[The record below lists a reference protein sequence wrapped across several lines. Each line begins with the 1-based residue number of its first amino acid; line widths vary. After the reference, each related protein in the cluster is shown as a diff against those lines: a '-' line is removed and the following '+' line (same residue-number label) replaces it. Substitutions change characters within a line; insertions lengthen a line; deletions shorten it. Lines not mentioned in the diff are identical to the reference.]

1 VSVTKAGA
9 VDDVRSRSAA
19 PVRAP
24 DATRRRLTAPA
35 AVLTVVLLAAAPF
48 GLAPYALGFLTLG
61 LVHGL
66 FTYGLDL
73 SWGRVGLISVG
84 HAAFFGTGAYAVA
97 IGADAGLPMLVA
109 GGAGVMAAAVLALFV
124 GAVALS
130 VPESTAVPLLIL
142 LTLGVSQ
149 LLQRAATSLPDVTG
163 GANGKLAPVLD
174 LVGGYYLVLA
184 ACVLV
189 VALTHAW
196 LGKGRRA
203 LFQAAVLSNPVRAEH
218 LGIDLRSTRLVA
230 FTASGAV
237 AALAGA
243 LFAPVAG
250 IVTPAALGLA
260 LSTSVLTWLAVGG
273 KGSVAGTFL
282 GAVLLTTGTQALG
295 GTWQSWY
302 VFATAALFVIVVQV
316 APSGLAGLV
325 RRLLGGGRDVPTLP
339 TRLRPSAKTATRA
352 ATPDGDDRYLL
363 RVEDIEVSF
372 GGTPVLRGASLTVA
386 RGECVC
392 LIGPNGAGKSTLLG
406 AIAGSVEVSGGSVT
420 FRGEDVTH
428 QPSFRRVRRG
438 MGRMF
443 QVPRVFDD
451 LTVADNRRAAAVMA
465 GQEGAVDPTEVA
477 VLAGGLSMAHRRH
490 LELDMVLA
498 GPPDL
503 LLLDEPAAGLS
514 HDETAE
520 LARRIRAVAADGR
533 CGVVVVEHDME
544 LVRDL
549 ADRVVV
555 LSRGEVIADG
565 SMDEIVAHDA
575 VRTAYLGVA

>member
-1 VSVTKAGA
+1 
-9 VDDVRSRSAA
+9 
-19 PVRAP
+19 
-24 DATRRRLTAPA
+24 
-35 AVLTVVLLAAAPF
+35 
-48 GLAPYALGFLTLG
+48 
-61 LVHGL
+61 
-66 FTYGLDL
+66 
-73 SWGRVGLISVG
+73 
-84 HAAFFGTGAYAVA
+84 
-97 IGADAGLPMLVA
+97 
-109 GGAGVMAAAVLALFV
+109 
-124 GAVALS
+124 

-142 LTLGVSQ
+142 LTLGISQ
-149 LLQRAATSLPDVTG
+149 LLQRTATSLPDVTG
-163 GANGKLAPVLD
+163 GANGKLAPALD

-184 ACVLV
+184 ACVVV

-203 LFQAAVLSNPVRAEH
+203 LFQTAVQSNPVRAEH

-237 AALAGA
+237 AGLAGA

-273 KGSVAGTFL
+273 MGSVAGPFL
-282 GAVLLTTGTQALG
+282 GAVLLTAGTQALG
-295 GTWQSWY
+295 GVWQSWC

-339 TRLRPSAKTATRA
+339 TRLRPVTKTATKTAGPDRA
-352 ATPDGDDRYLL
+352 EDRSLL
-363 RVEDIEVSF
+363 RVEDVEVSF
-372 GGTPVLRGASLTVA
+372 GGTPVLRGASLSVE

-406 AIAGSVEVSGGSVT
+406 AIAGSVEVSRGSVT

-443 QVPRVFDD
+443 QVAHVFDD
-451 LTVADNRRAAAVMA
+451 MTVADNRRAAAVMA
-465 GQEGAVDPTEVA
+465 GQEHAVDPTEA
-477 VLAGGLSMAHRRH
+477 GVLAGGLSMAHRRH

-565 SMDEIVAHDA
+565 SMDEIVAHDT

>member
-1 VSVTKAGA
+1 
-9 VDDVRSRSAA
+9 
-19 PVRAP
+19 
-24 DATRRRLTAPA
+24 
-35 AVLTVVLLAAAPF
+35 VVLLFAAPF
-48 GLAPYALGFLTLG
+48 GLAPYALGILTLG
-61 LVHGL
+61 LVYGL

-73 SWGRVGLISVG
+73 SWGRVGSISVG

-97 IGADAGLPMLVA
+97 VGVDAGLPPVVGGLAGVVAATVLAALVGLVA
-109 GGAGVMAAAVLALFV
+109 LA
-124 GAVALS
+124 
-130 VPESTAVPLLIL
+130 VPESTGVPLLIL

-149 LLQRAATSLPDVTG
+149 LLQRTATSLPDLTG
-163 GANGKLAPVLD
+163 GANGKAVPVLD
-174 LVGGYYLVLA
+174 LVGGYYAVVV

-189 VALTHAW
+189 VALTHTW
-196 LGKGRRA
+196 LGRSRRA
-203 LFQAAVLSNPVRAEH
+203 LFQTTVLSNPVRAEH

-260 LSTSVLTWLAVGG
+260 LSSGVLTWLAVGG
-273 KGSVAGTFL
+273 KGSVAGPFL
-282 GAVLLTTGTQALG
+282 GAVLLTAGTQALG

-325 RRLLGGGRDVPTLP
+325 RRLLGSGRDIPTLP
-339 TRLRPSAKTATRA
+339 SGLRPWTSAETG
-352 ATPDGDDRYLL
+352 DGGDDPSLL
-363 RVEDIEVSF
+363 KVEDIEVSF
-372 GGTPVLRGASLTVA
+372 GGTPVLRGASLTVE

-406 AIAGSVEVSGGSVT
+406 AISGSIEVSRGSIV

-443 QVPRVFDD
+443 QVPRVFDE

-465 GQEGAVDPTEVA
+465 GQEHAADPTEVG
-477 VLAGGLSMAHRRH
+477 VLAGELSMADRRH

-514 HDETAE
+514 HDETTG
-520 LARRIRAVAADGR
+520 LARRIRAVAAAGR

-544 LVRDL
+544 LVREL

-555 LSRGEVIADG
+555 LSDGEVIADG
-565 SMDEIVAHDA
+565 SMDEIVAHDT
-575 VRTAYLGVA
+575 VRAAYLGVV

>member
-9 VDDVRSRSAA
+9 VDDVGSRSAA
-19 PVRAP
+19 PVRAL
-24 DATRRRLTAPA
+24 DARRRRLAAPA

-48 GLAPYALGFLTLG
+48 GLAPYALGILTLG

-109 GGAGVMAAAVLALFV
+109 GGAGVVAAAVLALFV

-203 LFQAAVLSNPVRAEH
+203 LFQTAVLSNPVRAEH

-273 KGSVAGTFL
+273 KRSVAGPFL
-282 GAVLLTTGTQALG
+282 GAVLLTAGTQALG

-339 TRLRPSAKTATRA
+339 TRLRPLAKAE
-352 ATPDGDDRYLL
+352 TPDGDDRYLL
-363 RVEDIEVSF
+363 KVEDIEVSF
-372 GGTPVLRGASLTVA
+372 GGTPVLRGASLTVE

-406 AIAGSVEVSGGSVT
+406 AIAGSVEVTRGSVT

-465 GQEGAVDPTEVA
+465 GQECAVDPTEVG

-514 HDETAE
+514 HDETTE

-565 SMDEIVAHDA
+565 SMDEIVAHDT
-575 VRTAYLGVA
+575 VRTAYLGVP

>member
-1 VSVTKAGA
+1 MQVTRADA
-9 VDDVRSRSAA
+9 VRHSTVA
-19 PVRAP
+19 PVDAP
-24 DATRRRLTAPA
+24 DARRRRLAAPA
-35 AVLTVVLLAAAPF
+35 AVVIVAVLAAAPF
-48 GLAPYALGFLTLG
+48 GLAPYALGILTLG

-84 HAAFFGTGAYAVA
+84 HAAFFGTGAYSVAV
-97 IGADAGLPMLVA
+97 GTDAGLPMVVA
-109 GGAGVMAAAVLALFV
+109 GGAGVVLAAALAAVV
-124 GAVALS
+124 GTVALS

-142 LTLGVSQ
+142 LTLGISQ
-149 LLQRAATSLPDVTG
+149 LLQRAATSLPDLTG
-163 GANGKLAPVLD
+163 GANGASAPVLD
-174 LVGGYYLVLA
+174 IVDAYYLVLV
-184 ACVLV
+184 ACVLA

-196 LGKGRRA
+196 LGGGRRA
-203 LFQAAVLSNPVRAEH
+203 LFQIAAQSNPVRAEH

-230 FTASGAV
+230 FVVSGAV

-250 IVTPAALGLA
+250 IVTPSALGLA

-273 KGSVAGTFL
+273 KRSVAGPFL
-282 GAVLLTTGTQALG
+282 GAVLLTAGTQALG

-302 VFATAALFVIVVQV
+302 VFATAALFVVVVQV

-339 TRLRPSAKTATRA
+339 ARLRPMPRA
-352 ATPDGDDRYLL
+352 ATPGRADDRRLL
-363 RVEDIEVSF
+363 EVVDVAVSF
-372 GGTPVLRGASLTVA
+372 GGTPVLRGASLTVE

-406 AIAGSVEVSGGSVT
+406 AVAGSVEVSGGSVT
-420 FRGEDVTH
+420 FRGEEVTH
-428 QPSFRRVRRG
+428 QPSHRRVRRG

-451 LTVADNRRAAAVMA
+451 LTVADNRRAAAYMA
-465 GQEGAVDPTEVA
+465 GQECVIDPTEVGI
-477 VLAGGLSMAHRRH
+477 LAGGLSMADRRH
-490 LELDMVLA
+490 LELDMVLT

-514 HDETAE
+514 HDETRE
-520 LARRIRAVAADGR
+520 LARRIRAVATAGH

-544 LVRDL
+544 LVRDI

-575 VRTAYLGVA
+575 VRTAYLGI

>member
-1 VSVTKAGA
+1 VPVNSPGA
-9 VDDVRSRSAA
+9 VAEARQGSAGQ
-19 PVRAP
+19 VRAP
-24 DATRRRLTAPA
+24 DARRRRLAAPA
-35 AVLTVVLLAAAPF
+35 AVLTVVLLAVAPF
-48 GLAPYALGFLTLG
+48 GLAPYALGILTLG
-61 LVHGL
+61 LVYGL

-97 IGADAGLPMLVA
+97 IGTDAGLPMVVA
-109 GGAGVMAAAVLALFV
+109 GAAGVAAAAVLAAVV
-124 GAVALS
+124 GTVALS
-130 VPESTAVPLLIL
+130 VPEATGVPLLIL

-149 LLQRAATSLPDVTG
+149 LLQRTATSLPDVTG

-184 ACVLV
+184 ACVFV
-189 VALTHAW
+189 VALTHVW
-196 LGKGRRA
+196 LGRSRRA
-203 LFQAAVLSNPVRAEH
+203 LFQTSVLSNPVRAEH

-237 AALAGA
+237 AALAGT

-260 LSTSVLTWLAVGG
+260 LSTGVLTWLAVGG
-273 KGSVAGTFL
+273 KGSVAGPFV
-282 GAVLLTTGTQALG
+282 GAVLLTAGTQALG

-302 VFATAALFVIVVQV
+302 IFATAALFVIVVQV
-316 APSGLAGLV
+316 APSGFAGLV

-339 TRLRPSAKTATRA
+339 ARLRPSTRA
-352 ATPDGDDRYLL
+352 ETPDDGRSLL
-363 RVEDIEVSF
+363 RVEDVEVSF
-372 GGTPVLRGASLTVA
+372 GGTPVLRAASLTVE

-406 AIAGSVEVSGGSVT
+406 AIAGSVEVSRGSVT

-443 QVPRVFDD
+443 QVPRVFDE

-465 GQEGAVDPTEVA
+465 GRECAVDPAEVG
-477 VLAGGLSMAHRRH
+477 VLAGGLSMADRRH

-514 HDETAE
+514 HDETTA
-520 LARRIRAVAADGR
+520 LARRIRAIASDGR

-544 LVRDL
+544 LVREL

-565 SMDEIVAHDA
+565 SMDEIVAHDT

>member
-1 VSVTKAGA
+1 MRTEPV
-9 VDDVRSRSAA
+9 AA
-19 PVRAP
+19 A
-24 DATRRRLTAPA
+24 DATRPDPPDARRRRWAPPTAA
-35 AVLTVVLLAAAPF
+35 LAVAVLLAAPF
-48 GLAPYALGFLTLG
+48 GLAPYALGILTLG
-61 LVHGL
+61 LVYGL

-97 IGADAGLPMLVA
+97 VAADAGLPMVVGGLAGLVLA
-109 GGAGVMAAAVLALFV
+109 TALAAAV
-124 GAVALS
+124 GSVALS
-130 VPESTAVPLLIL
+130 VPESTGVPLLIL

-149 LLQRAATSLPDVTG
+149 LLQRTATSLPGLTG
-163 GANGKLAPVLD
+163 GANGTAVPILD
-174 LVGGYYLVLA
+174 LVSGYYAVVA

-189 VALTHAW
+189 VALTHTW
-196 LGKGRRA
+196 LGRSRRA
-203 LFQAAVLSNPVRAEH
+203 LFQTAVLSNPVRAEH
-218 LGIDLRSTRLVA
+218 LGIDQRSTRLVA

-237 AALAGA
+237 AALAGC

-260 LSTSVLTWLAVGG
+260 LSSGVLTWLAVGG
-273 KGSVAGTFL
+273 KGSVAGPFV
-282 GAVLLTTGTQALG
+282 GAVLLTVGTQALG

-302 VFATAALFVIVVQV
+302 VLGTAAVFVVVVQV

-325 RRLLGGGRDVPTLP
+325 RRLVGGGRDVPALP
-339 TRLRPSAKTATRA
+339 PRLRAWTAAGTWNGGA
-352 ATPDGDDRYLL
+352 DRTLL
-363 RVEDIEVSF
+363 RVEGVEVSF
-372 GGTPVLRGASLTVA
+372 GGTPVLRGASLTVE

-406 AIAGSVEVSGGSVT
+406 AISGSVEVARGSIVL
-420 FRGEDVTH
+420 RGEDVTH
-428 QPSFRRVRRG
+428 QPSFRRTRQG

-443 QVPRVFDD
+443 QVPRVFDE

-465 GQEGAVDPTEVA
+465 GQDHPAAPSEVG
-477 VLAGGLSMAHRRH
+477 VLAGELSMAERRN

-514 HDETAE
+514 HDETTR
-520 LARRIRAVAADGR
+520 LARRIRAVAATGR

-544 LVRDL
+544 LVREL

-555 LSRGEVIADG
+555 LSAGEVIADG

-575 VRTAYLGVA
+575 VRAAYLGVV